1 MRDWISRSLPFPHVV
16 MTPARLCVLLALAL
30 CLVAV
35 VDVLLIMRH
44 RQKHRKRLQN
54 LAIDLLTENHGLA
67 ADSKQ

>member
-1 MRDWISRSLPFPHVV
+1 MF
-16 MTPARLCVLLALAL
+16 TPGQIQNMLALAL

-44 RQKHRKRLQN
+44 RQQHRKGLRN
-54 LAIDLLTENHGLA
+54 LAIDLLSETHELA